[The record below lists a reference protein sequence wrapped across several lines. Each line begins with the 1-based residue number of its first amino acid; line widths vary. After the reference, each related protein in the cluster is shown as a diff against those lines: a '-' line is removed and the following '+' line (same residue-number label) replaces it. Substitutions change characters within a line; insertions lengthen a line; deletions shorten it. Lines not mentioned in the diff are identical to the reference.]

1 MMDLLAERLGSSDE
15 RMAEIA
21 RKEVLS
27 CLTRQILRLL
37 EARGW

>member
-15 RMAEIA
+15 RVAEIA
-21 RKEVLS
+21 RKEGLS
-27 CLTRQILRLL
+27 RLTSQILRLL